1 MRQVIRFGLVIA
13 RRDFMAVVATPTFLL
28 FLLTPFLMLG
38 ISIASGFGGAYL
50 AKGTDDARVM
60 IVIASALDADR
71 ILAEDSAVRKRLYG
85 NDGGPPP
92 IRIVAPAP
100 DIGAQQSKLLGGKDA
115 DVSAILH
122 GTLERPVIVHR
133 PDSLRDARFL
143 SLVAEQVLRTEHLGQ
158 ASEQT
163 FSKPDIREIR
173 RNEPTKA
180 RQQSTGSGAVV
191 IMFMLTIMLA
201 SQAVGTLAEEKSN
214 KVIEILAAS
223 VPLESVFFGKLIGL
237 FGIALVFVAFWGTLA
252 TVGLSIVPA
261 SAGLSSFVP
270 IIGMPLF
277 VVFAGCYFAMAFMLL
292 GAIFLGVGAQASTMR
307 EIQML
312 SLPITLFQLIMFGVS
327 MAAAGSPRSG
337 VARFAQIFPFSSPFA
352 MAARGATDPAIWPH
366 IVALVWQLFW
376 VAITIAAGAHFFRYG
391 VLKSGV
397 GPFTALR
404 RILWKRTVSGAKS
417 IDKNVNS
424 GKVQLIP

>member
-1 MRQVIRFGLVIA
+1 MRQVIRYGLVIA

-60 IVIASALDADR
+60 IVIASAPDADR
-71 ILAEDSAVRKRLYG
+71 ILAEDGAVRKRLYG
-85 NDGGPPP
+85 NDVGPPP
-92 IRIVAPAP
+92 IRIVAPAS

-404 RILWKRTVSGAKS
+404 RILSKRMSAGHSPLTRM
-417 IDKNVNS
+417 
-424 GKVQLIP
+424 

>member
-1 MRQVIRFGLVIA
+1 MRQVIRYGLVIA

-50 AKGTDDARVM
+50 AKGTDDSRVM
-60 IVIASALDADR
+60 IVIASAPDAGR
-71 ILAEDSAVRKRLYG
+71 IAAEDSAVRKRLYG
-85 NDGGPPP
+85 HDGGPPP
-92 IRIVAPAP
+92 IRIVAPQS
-100 DIGAQQSKLLGGKDA
+100 DIEAQQSKLLGGKDA
-115 DVSAILH
+115 EVVAILH
-122 GTLERPVIVHR
+122 GTLERPIIVHR
-133 PDSLRDARFL
+133 SDAARDARFL
-143 SLVAEQVLRTEHLGQ
+143 SLVAEEVLRTARLGQ
-158 ASEQT
+158 KPDQT
-163 FSKPDIREIR
+163 LSKPDIREIH

-252 TVGLSIVPA
+252 AVGLSVVPA

-270 IIGMPLF
+270 VIGMPLF
-277 VVFAGCYFAMAFMLL
+277 VIFAGCYFAMAFMLL

-327 MAAAGSPRSG
+327 MAAAGSPGSG

-366 IVALVWQLFW
+366 LVALVWQLFW
-376 VAITIAAGAHFFRYG
+376 VAITIAVGAHFFRYG

-397 GPFTALR
+397 GPFTALGR
-404 RILWKRTVSGAKS
+404 LLRKRMTAVAKS

>member
-1 MRQVIRFGLVIA
+1 MKQVIRYGLVIA

-38 ISIASGFGGAYL
+38 ISVASGFGGAYL
-50 AKGTDDARVM
+50 AKGSDDAREM
-60 IVIASALDADR
+60 IVIATPVDAVR
-71 ILAEDSAVRKRLYG
+71 LQVEELSVRKRLYG
-85 NDGGPPP
+85 SDRGPPSM
-92 IRIVAPAP
+92 RIVAPEP
-100 DIGAQQSKLLGGKDA
+100 DSVAQQAKLFA
-115 DVSAILH
+115 RTDVDVAAIMSGPLQN
-122 GTLERPVIVHR
+122 PVIAHR
-133 PDSLRDARFL
+133 PGEANDARFL
-143 SLVAEQVLRTEHLGQ
+143 AMIAEDVLRADRLGQ
-158 ASEQT
+158 ASGKILST
-163 FSKPDIREIR
+163 PDIREIHQ
-173 RNEPTKA
+173 NAPTKS

-252 TVGLSIVPA
+252 TVGLSIVPP
-261 SAGLSSFVP
+261 SAGLASFAPV
-270 IIGMPLF
+270 IGMPLF
-277 VVFAGCYFAMAFMLL
+277 ITFAGCYFAMAFMLL

-312 SLPITLFQLIMFGVS
+312 SLPITIFQLVMFGLS
-327 MAAAGSPRSG
+327 MAAAGSPDSG

-366 IVALVWQLFW
+366 LLALVWQLLW
-376 VAITIAAGAHFFRYG
+376 VVITIALGAHFFRYG

-397 GPFTALR
+397 GPFRALSHMLR
-404 RILWKRTVSGAKS
+404 KTTQNGA
-417 IDKNVNS
+417 N
-424 GKVQLIP
+424 LH

>member
-1 MRQVIRFGLVIA
+1 VRQLIRYGLVIA

-38 ISIASGFGGAYL
+38 ISVASGFGGAYL
-50 AKGTDDARVM
+50 ATGTNDARIM
-60 IVIASALDADR
+60 IVIASAADADR
-71 ILAEDSAVRKRLYG
+71 ITAEDTAVRKRLYG
-85 NDGGPPP
+85 KDGGPPP
-92 IRIVAPAP
+92 IRIVAPTT
-100 DIGAQQSKLLGGKDA
+100 DVEAQQARLLAGKDA
-115 DVSAILH
+115 DVTAILH

-133 PDSLRDARFL
+133 PDAARDARFL
-143 SLVAEQVLRTEHLGQ
+143 SLVAEQVLRTARLGQ
-158 ASEQT
+158 KSEQALST
-163 FSKPDIREIR
+163 PDIREIH
-173 RNEPTKA
+173 RNVPTKS
-180 RQQSTGSGAVV
+180 RQQSTGTGAVV

-237 FGIALVFVAFWGTLA
+237 FGIALVFVAFWSTLA
-252 TVGLSIVPA
+252 AVGLSIVPA

-270 IIGMPLF
+270 VIGTPLF
-277 VVFAGCYFAMAFMLL
+277 IVFAGCYFAMAFMLL

-312 SLPITLFQLIMFGVS
+312 SLPITLFQLIMFGLS
-327 MAAAGSPRSG
+327 MAAAGSPGSG

-366 IVALVWQLFW
+366 LMALAWQLLW
-376 VAITIAAGAHFFRYG
+376 VAVTIALGAHFFRYG

-397 GPFTALR
+397 GPFTALG
-404 RILWKRTVSGAKS
+404 RILRKQTARGAKS